1 MQTPRRNKNATL
13 RTVTQMMADT
23 NFCRD
28 TVVRL
33 AEESESIIRVGRAI
47 RIDAAKFFEYVSR
60 EYAG

>member
-1 MQTPRRNKNATL
+1 MQTPRRNSKATF

-33 AEESESIIRVGRAI
+33 AEESQSIIRCGRTI